1 MLLNITDLSNEPLQD
16 QIVRQVR
23 ARILSGDLDVGESLP
38 SIRGLAKQLQV
49 SVTTIQRAYESLE
62 SEGMIVSRRGKG
74 FFVERLTQSKRAG
87 VARKRM
93 IDRIQ
98 PILDAATADGMSAQ
112 EIQDA
117 LQQAIRRLKGRSSS
131 RRR

>member
-1 MLLNITDLSNEPLQD
+1 MLLNITGLSNEPLQD

-62 SEGMIVSRRGKG
+62 REGMIVSRRGKG
-74 FFVERLTQSKRAG
+74 FFVERLTRSKRAG

-93 IDRIQ
+93 VDRIQ
-98 PILDAATADGMSAQ
+98 PILDAATAEGMPEQ

-117 LQQAIRRLKGRSSS
+117 VQQAIFRLKGRSPTKSG
-131 RRR
+131 

>member
-1 MLLNITDLSNEPLQD
+1 MLLNITDLSNEPLQG

-49 SVTTIQRAYESLE
+49 SVTTIQRAYDSLE
-62 SEGMIVSRRGKG
+62 REGMIISRRGKG
-74 FFVERLTQSKRAG
+74 FFVKRLTESKRAW

-93 IDRIQ
+93 IDRIE
-98 PILDAATADGMSAQ
+98 PILDAATAEGLSEE
-112 EIQDA
+112 EIEDA
-117 LQQAIRRLKGRSSS
+117 LKQAIGCLKGRSPS

>member
-23 ARILSGDLDVGESLP
+23 ARILSGDLVVGESLP

-49 SVTTIQRAYESLE
+49 SVTTIQRAYDSLE
-62 SEGMIVSRRGKG
+62 REGMIISRRGKG

-93 IDRIQ
+93 VDRIE
-98 PILDAATADGMSAQ
+98 PILDAATADGMSEQ

-117 LQQAIRRLKGRSSS
+117 LQQAIGRLKGRSSS

>member
-1 MLLNITDLSNEPLQD
+1 MLIHITDLSNEPLQD

-62 SEGMIVSRRGKG
+62 REGMIVSRRGKG
-74 FFVERLTQSKRAG
+74 FFVERLTRSKRAG

-93 IDRIQ
+93 VDRIQ
-98 PILDAATADGMSAQ
+98 PILDAATAEGMSEQ

-117 LQQAIRRLKGRSSS
+117 VQQAIRRLKGRSPT
-131 RRR
+131 RRG

>member
-62 SEGMIVSRRGKG
+62 REGMIVSRRGKG
-74 FFVERLTQSKRAG
+74 FFVERLTRSKRAG

-93 IDRIQ
+93 VDRIQ
-98 PILDAATADGMSAQ
+98 PILDAATAEGMSEQ

-117 LQQAIRRLKGRSSS
+117 VQQAIRRLKGRSPT
-131 RRR
+131 RRG

>member
-1 MLLNITDLSNEPLQD
+1 MLINITDLSNEPLQD

-62 SEGMIVSRRGKG
+62 REGMIVSRRGKG
-74 FFVERLTQSKRAG
+74 FFVERLTRSKRAG

-93 IDRIQ
+93 VDRIQ
-98 PILDAATADGMSAQ
+98 PILDAATAEGMSEQ

-117 LQQAIRRLKGRSSS
+117 VQQAIRRLKGRSPTRSG
-131 RRR
+131 